1 MKSTL
6 DQLSYTAIIQRDNE
20 GYYPV
25 TFPSLPGCVT
35 FGRSYEEAIKM
46 AQEVLEL
53 WIEELVESG
62 KGLPIEQLSSVTVFH
77 TSRPKF
83 HKRSRKTYASAKRQR
98 A

>member
-1 MKSTL
+1 MKSKIQ
-6 DQLSYTAIIQRDNE
+6 QLSYTAIIQQDKE

-25 TFPSLPGCVT
+25 TFPSLPGCIT
-35 FGRSYEEAIKM
+35 FGRSYEEAVRM

-62 KGLPIEQLSSVTVFH
+62 NELPTEQLSSVTVLH
-77 TSRPKF
+77 APRPKA
-83 HKRSRKTYASAKRQR
+83 RKHTRKVYASAQRQR